1 MIPISTVLNLF
12 FLVILKVILDMEIWP
27 FVLISILGITISS
40 IIDLINYVI
49 FRKENIKVQKKF
61 TNKIDGLLAS
71 IYRGIIEI
79 GTLPYKAYVSI
90 KAIVKT
96 IYRMNITK
104 EHLLEWTTAEEAEKK
119 SKNDL
124 LSTYKNMT
132 PNVVF
137 GILGLLYD
145 IGGISS
151 FYVTKNSVLHVGASI
166 TSPITGATAV
176 FILIFSLIWLLTPF
190 FMWHISKPNKEK
202 KSKEKLNKNEI
213 DYVKNIAEKTW
224 NYFSEYMNK
233 DENYLPPDNFQSSRR
248 EKIVHRTSSTNIGL
262 GIMTI
267 ISAYDLKFIPLDKA
281 ISFIENMMDTI
292 VKLDKWN
299 GHLYNWY
306 NTKTLKPLIPRY
318 ISTVD
323 SGNFVRIHVHI
334 KIFFSGKRKYSIQ
347 RQNKKPYT
355 NY

>member
-1 MIPISTVLNLF
+1 MF
-12 FLVILKVILDMEIWP
+12 FLVVLKLALNIKTWP
-27 FVLISILGITISS
+27 FVLISILSITISS
-40 IIDLINYVI
+40 IQDLINYVI

-61 TNKIDGLLAS
+61 TKKIDGLTSS

-79 GTLPYKAYVSI
+79 GTLPYKAYVSA

-96 IYRMNITK
+96 IYRMKVTK

-124 LSTYKNMT
+124 FSMYKNMT

-137 GILGLLYD
+137 GILGLIIFTVVVIGTNPYLQVLNAYD
-145 IGGISS
+145 
-151 FYVTKNSVLHVGASI
+151 VAEHSVLHVGASI
-166 TSPITGATAV
+166 ARPITGATEI
-176 FILIFSLIWLLTPF
+176 FILALSIIWLLTPF
-190 FMWHISKPNKEK
+190 FMWYISKPNKEK
-202 KSKEKLNKNEI
+202 KSSEKLNKNET

-224 NYFSEYMNK
+224 GYFSEYMNK
-233 DENYLPPDNFQSSRR
+233 EENYLPPDNYQASRR

-267 ISAYDLKFIPLDKA
+267 ISAYDLKFIQLDKA

-306 NTKTLKPLIPRY
+306 NTRTLKPLIPRY
-318 ISTVD
+318 VSTVD
-323 SGNFVRIHVHI
+323 SGNFVRIYVYT
-334 KIFFSGKRKYSIQ
+334 KIIFS
-347 RQNKKPYT
+347 
-355 NY
+355 